1 MNSRPS
7 ALAFVLIV
15 AALLLGLAVLTFLVP
30 VLFSLAGVFLGILPV
45 ILVVAGLYSCV
56 VSLKPANLKLLWI
69 FIIVLAPILGPVLW
83 FVWGKQ
89 NT

>member
-1 MNSRPS
+1 M
-7 ALAFVLIV
+7 
-15 AALLLGLAVLTFLVP
+15 AALLLGLGVLTFLVP
-30 VLFSLAGVFLGILPV
+30 LLFSLAGVLLGILPV
-45 ILVVAGLYSCV
+45 ILIVAGLYSCV
-56 VSLKPANLKLLWI
+56 VSLKLANLKLLWI